1 MSVIYVPTDEAI
13 DAVSFQVP
21 DGVSRDIIRANLILT
36 SGNITETVLNILT
49 DDNVIPVPT
58 SPKRSRPMQE
68 VQEWNRF
75 FQELDKY
82 SIEKNIDRVKPDQ
95 MRKQSEVVGQIECSY
110 KGEPVYL
117 SGMPSSETNETNE
130 SVPTLELTPPKNN

>member
-1 MSVIYVPTDEAI
+1 MSSLYVPTDEDI

-21 DGVSRDIIRANLILT
+21 DSVSRDIIRANLILN
-36 SGNITETVLNILT
+36 GGDITETVLNILT
-49 DDNVIPVPT
+49 DDNVIPVST
-58 SPKRSRPMQE
+58 SPKRSRPMQD

-75 FQELDKY
+75 FKELDKY

-95 MRKQSEVVGQIECSY
+95 MRRNSEVVGELECSY

-117 SGMPSSETNETNE
+117 SGKPSSESEKSNE
-130 SVPTLELTPPKNN
+130 SIQTVELTPKNN